1 MIFQGDPIIPKK
13 QKGPDMKTIFV
24 SSTFRDMQYE
34 RDAIREL
41 TAPLLNAEAV
51 QYGDAFDFCD
61 LRWGIDTRELDERQ
75 GSEKVLNICLDE
87 IDRCQPPMVVLLGYR
102 YGWIP
107 GENLLRTAAERKNI
121 RLADPE
127 MSVTALEIEY
137 GSLLTPE
144 RFKIRCSTSVRSRA
158 RSAGTTGRRTPAMR
172 RRAKR

>member
-1 MIFQGDPIIPKK
+1 
-13 QKGPDMKTIFV
+13 MKTIFV

-61 LRWGIDTRELDERQ
+61 QRWGIDTRELDERQ

-87 IDRCQPPMVVLLGYR
+87 IDRCQPPMVVLLGCR

-107 GENLLRTAAERKNI
+107 GENLLRTAAQRKNI
-121 RLADPE
+121 RLADPK

-144 RFKIRCSTSVRSRA
+144 RFQNTLLYFREIAGEVSGDYRSEDA
-158 RSAGTTGRRTPAMR
+158 CHAQKSEAL
-172 RRAKR
+172 KRKVG